1 MGQVSAVSGNRKP
14 LIEDDMKVFLHLFTV
29 LLMVFAVTQQ
39 AEAAKKFGSGGF
51 GKSYNTA
58 SQMTPSPAPKQATPA
73 QQQQQQQQQQ
83 QTQSATGNS
92 QPRRSG
98 LLGGMLGG
106 LLAGGLFA
114 YLLGSGAFEGLQ
126 LTDILLLAGI
136 GLAIFLFLRSRK
148 PAATAQPAYG
158 MAGNS
163 YPTHQRQN
171 PMARNAAPARN
182 TATDA
187 AMPHADL
194 SSMMNTG
201 NSAPMN
207 LPADFDKATF
217 TVSAMEHYRTLQQA
231 WNDGDME
238 KIRGYVAPE
247 LFYHLARQRAD
258 MNNEPPRTEV
268 LDLAADIVRAD
279 QIGAIRQISLLFRG
293 RCRDLLE
300 NSEDGIFDTWHLER
314 DTSQNNAPW
323 LLVGIEAE

>member
-1 MGQVSAVSGNRKP
+1 
-14 LIEDDMKVFLHLFTV
+14 MKVFLHLFTV

-51 GKSYNTA
+51 GKSYNTP

-73 QQQQQQQQQQ
+73 QQQQQQ
-83 QTQSATGNS
+83 TQSATGNS
-92 QPRRSG
+92 QPGRSG
-98 LLGGMLGG
+98 LPGGMLGG

-148 PAATAQPAYG
+148 PATTAQPAYN

-163 YPTHQRQN
+163 YPTHQHQN
-171 PMARNAAPARN
+171 PMTRNAATQN

-187 AMPHADL
+187 VMPHVDL

-201 NSAPMN
+201 NNAPMN
-207 LPADFDKATF
+207 LPADFDKAAF

-247 LFYHLARQRAD
+247 LFDNLACQRAG
-258 MNNEPPRTEV
+258 MSNEPPRTEV

-279 QIGAIRQISLLFRG
+279 QVGSIRQISLLFRG

-314 DTSQNNAPW
+314 DMGKDNAPW
-323 LLVGIEAE
+323 LVVGIEAE

>member
-1 MGQVSAVSGNRKP
+1 MPPNRPEFLTQNRMGQVSAVSGNRKP
-14 LIEDDMKVFLHLFTV
+14 LIEDYMKVFLHLFTV

-51 GKSYNTA
+51 GKSYNTP
-58 SQMTPSPAPKQATPA
+58 SRITPGPSPKQATPA
-73 QQQQQQQQQQ
+73 QQQAQPG
-83 QTQSATGNS
+83 AANS

-98 LLGGMLGG
+98 LLAGMLGG

-136 GLAIFLFLRSRK
+136 GLAIFLFLRNR
-148 PAATAQPAYG
+148 TAQPAYG
-158 MAGNS
+158 MTGTS
-163 YPTHQRQN
+163 YPTHQHQN
-171 PMARNAAPARN
+171 PMARNVTAHN
-182 TATDA
+182 TVTDTV
-187 AMPHADL
+187 MPHVDL

-207 LPADFDKATF
+207 LPADFDKAAF
-217 TVSAMEHYRTLQQA
+217 SMSAMEHYRTLQQA

-247 LFYHLARQRAD
+247 LFDNLARQRAG
-258 MNNEPPRTEV
+258 MSNEPPRTEV
-268 LDLAADIVRAD
+268 LDLTADIVRAD
-279 QIGAIRQISLLFRG
+279 QIGSIRQISLLFRG

-314 DTSQNNAPW
+314 DMGKDNAPW
-323 LLVGIEAE
+323 LVVGIEAE